1 MSQTTPGLTNG
12 LQASRLGGIRLCRLQ
27 PAILSLLHLL
37 HLARLP
43 HLDDAPWLNL
53 EADNPVTLI
62 GVTCTS
68 SKQWQDLGVATV
80 RKPEARMVLE
90 IQLQVV
96 VEVVPERVTHSDG
109 KRLPVLCTTNL
120 LIGTRLSRFLQVTS
134 FLTSCRWQR

>member
-1 MSQTTPGLTNG
+1 MSP
-12 LQASRLGGIRLCRLQ
+12 ASDSQ
-27 PAILSLLHLL
+27 SLHLL

-68 SKQWQDLGVATV
+68 SKQWQDLGAATV

-96 VEVVPERVTHSDG
+96 VEVVPERVHILMANACLSCAPQT
-109 KRLPVLCTTNL
+109 CL
-120 LIGTRLSRFLQVTS
+120 LGLECHG
-134 FLTSCRWQR
+134 SCK